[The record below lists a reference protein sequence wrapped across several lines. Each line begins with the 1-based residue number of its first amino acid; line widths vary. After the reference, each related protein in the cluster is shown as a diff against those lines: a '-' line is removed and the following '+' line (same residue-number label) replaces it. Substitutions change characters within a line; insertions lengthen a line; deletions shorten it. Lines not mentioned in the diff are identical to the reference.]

1 MNFITGWCIGRM
13 KELGLENQANN
24 DWLEWAHISALITA
38 VTIGGLNFYEVLEI
52 ISSKNQSAYW
62 SNTNSY
68 VDILAQGAV
77 EFSSILIISTDTL
90 KDEMVDAYV
99 IGLVLQSCKFYIN

>member
-24 DWLEWAHISALITA
+24 DWLEWAHSSALITA
-38 VTIGGLNFYEVLEI
+38 CTIGGLNFYEVLQI
-52 ISSKNQSAYW
+52 ISTKNQSAYW
-62 SNTNSY
+62 SDTNSY

-77 EFSSILIISTDTL
+77 EYSSLLIISSDTL
-90 KDEMVDAYV
+90 KDQMVDFYV